1 MHTKGPWENGN
12 VGDAIIS
19 KHPDAIAGASYTKD
33 VLDYYGGAVICESVN
48 SEDKPII
55 KAAPEMY
62 EALKEWLALDESIA
76 ECQQCQALKRCGTH
90 PAQLKMI
97 LEMRDAALLK
107 AEGREG

>member
-19 KHPDAIAGASYTKD
+19 KHPNAIAGPSYTKD

-62 EALKEWLALDESIA
+62 EAMKRIP
-76 ECQQCQALKRCGTH
+76 QQRHGSFEDGWTVFLTGYQMKA
-90 PAQLKMI
+90 I
-97 LEMRDAALLK
+97 EDILLK